1 VLAKRLDADD
11 EKLAIFYGAGHLGEM
26 HDQMEE
32 DFDMQPVGVEWLE
45 AWDLR
50 E

>member
-1 VLAKRLDADD
+1 MT
-11 EKLAIFYGAGHLGEM
+11 LAIFYGAGHLAEM
-26 HDQMEE
+26 HDQMDER
-32 DFDMQPVGVEWLE
+32 FDMRPVSVEWLE